1 MHFVTSKAFL
11 FARSRFAVEILKN
24 YVKTLANNMKGIDA
38 EHSFR
43 AATYQRMSVV
53 WSDLS
58 ILQCHCKVLLN
69 HKTRVFFHAY
79 RGDLIGFIPN
89 SNSRNDKVYVWRHL
103 RKVFSCFCVN
113 ARNNVWAYEAQIFSH
128 ARLVLVFHWILNDNE
143 IQLLRVN
150 FPRTS
155 DGRGIKCF
163 REYGIR
169 IKCRSTS
176 FRKPHYNFN
185 HFSFDPPHRTH
196 QLIWSQISKMASKSQ
211 KSILVHGNS
220 VIRVTTQNSM

>member
-1 MHFVTSKAFL
+1 MWKLWRITWKVLTLSTHFVPLHIKGWAWFGAISAFCNATVKCCWITKL
-11 FARSRFAVEILKN
+11 GFFFTLIGGIWLASFHPPEIL
-24 YVKTLANNMKGIDA
+24 
-38 EHSFR
+38 
-43 AATYQRMSVV
+43 
-53 WSDLS
+53 
-58 ILQCHCKVLLN
+58 
-69 HKTRVFFHAY
+69 TRT
-79 RGDLIGFIPN
+79 RN
-89 SNSRNDKVYVWRHL
+89 ESNSRNDKVYVWRHL